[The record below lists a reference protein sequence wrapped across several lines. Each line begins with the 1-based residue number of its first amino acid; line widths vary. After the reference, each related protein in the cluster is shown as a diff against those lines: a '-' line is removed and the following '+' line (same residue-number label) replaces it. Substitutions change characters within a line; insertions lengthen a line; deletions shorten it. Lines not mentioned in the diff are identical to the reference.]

1 MITEVRIKFDKL
13 KADTGK
19 AILVRIIDDEYWIPS
34 KLCRK
39 LVINNKLGGHVCIP
53 MFFAEKIGL
62 KGSASVEVIHHIPKT
77 NTKQVTYDN
86 DLFK

>member
-1 MITEVRIKFDKL
+1 MVTEVRIKFDKL

-19 AILVRIIDDEYWIPS
+19 AILVRIFDSEYWIPL

-39 LVINNKLGGHVCIP
+39 LVVNNKLGGNVCIP
-53 MFFAEKIGL
+53 MFFAEKLGL

-77 NTKQVTYDN
+77 NTKKVEHDK